1 VTLRLPEIVLDD
13 REFQDLVNEARLRV
27 GQRCP
32 EWTDHNVSDPGI
44 TLIELFAW
52 MTEVLVYRVNRIP
65 DKLHVALLELLG
77 MRLQPPTAARTD
89 VRFRLAAP
97 PEDEDVLIPAGET
110 EIATQRVG
118 LEEPVVFQTEQDFTI
133 PVARPIV
140 YAVERDGKA
149 KDVGVARGV
158 ANPKGPDQL
167 PFGTPP
173 KVGDALYLGFDIP
186 LARLL
191 IQVDVD
197 CSQARGA
204 GVDPEDPPLVWESS
218 AGDGKWHVAEVLI
231 DRTGGFNY
239 GSGTVE
245 LQLAETSG
253 PDSVAGTRG
262 QWLRCRLA
270 DRPRSGAE
278 AIKGSA
284 FTHPPEIYSI
294 TAAPIG
300 ALVPASQTAHEADE
314 VLGESDGT
322 PGQSL
327 ELRFSPVLLPVE
339 GEQLEVLNQVS
350 GDWEAWELVE
360 TFAESGSDDPHY
372 ALDLANGVV
381 EFGPAIRAA
390 DGSWS
395 QYGAVPPK
403 GAAVRFT
410 RYRHGGGRRGNVI
423 PDALTILRSPVAGVA
438 EVTNPR
444 GALGGVDAETLDD
457 ARARAALEFRTRHR
471 AVTASDFEVLARE
484 ASPRIARAACVP
496 PQDGGP
502 VRVHLLPRV
511 DPPDRKLSN
520 DELVP
525 TEELFGEVGAYIDE
539 RRLIGTTVELAPM
552 KLRGMS
558 VVVNLQAEPRTD
570 LGRIEDEVSYALY
583 TYLNPLVGGR
593 LDGVGEGWELGR
605 ALNQGELYGIVHGVP
620 GVDFVKILRVY
631 ETDMA
636 TGKQEAKPAGTHIQL
651 EPDETIAS
659 ATHIVKAEHRE
670 Y

>member
-1 VTLRLPEIVLDD
+1 VRLPDIVLDD
-13 REFQDLVNEARLRV
+13 RHFQDLVNEARLRV

-89 VRFRLAAP
+89 VRFRLSAP
-97 PEDEDVLIPAGET
+97 PEEDVLIPVGET
-110 EIATQRVG
+110 EVATQRVG
-118 LEEPVVFQTEQDFTI
+118 LEDPVVFQTEEDFTI
-133 PVARPIV
+133 PSARPTA

-158 ANPKGPDQL
+158 ASPKGPDQL

-173 KVGDALYLGFDIP
+173 KVGDALYLAFDVP

-191 IQVDVD
+191 LQVDVD
-197 CSQARGA
+197 CSQAKGA
-204 GVDPEDPPLVWESS
+204 GVDPEDPPLVWEVS
-218 AGDGKWHVAEVLI
+218 AGDGQWLAAEVLE

-239 GSGTVE
+239 GSGVVE
-245 LQLAETSG
+245 LQLPSRSAT
-253 PDSVAGTRG
+253 DSIAGTRA

-278 AIKGSA
+278 AIKGSS

-314 VLGESDGT
+314 MVGQSDGT
-322 PGQSL
+322 PGQSF
-327 ELRFSPVLLPVE
+327 ELRYAPMLAPTDDE
-339 GEQLEVLNQVS
+339 RLEALNALS
-350 GDWEAWELVE
+350 GDWEPWTLVE
-360 TFAESGSDDPHY
+360 TFAESGPEDTHY
-372 ALDLANGVV
+372 TLDLANGTV
-381 EFGPAIRAA
+381 ELGPAIRGA
-390 DGSWS
+390 DGSWL

-403 GAAVRFT
+403 GAQLRFN

-423 PDALTILRSPVAGVA
+423 PDSLTILRSPVAGIA

-444 GALGGVDAETLDD
+444 GALGGVDAETLDA
-457 ARARAALEFRTRHR
+457 ARARAALEFRTRFR
-471 AVTASDFEVLARE
+471 AVTADDFAFLAQE
-484 ASPRIARAACVP
+484 ATPRVARAACVP
-496 PQDGGP
+496 PEGDGP
-502 VRVHLLPRV
+502 VRLHILPRV
-511 DPPDRKLSN
+511 DPPDRKLSYEDIVP
-520 DELVP
+520 DED
-525 TEELFGEVGAYIDE
+525 LFSEVAEYLDE
-539 RRLIGTTVELAPM
+539 RRLIGTTVELQPM

-558 VVVNLQAEPRTD
+558 VVVNLQALPRTD
-570 LGRIEDEVSYALY
+570 LARIEEEVAYALY
-583 TYLNPLVGGR
+583 VYLNPLVGGR
-593 LDGVGEGWELGR
+593 LEGVGEGWELGR
-605 ALNQGELYGIVHGVP
+605 ALNQGELYGIVHAVP
-620 GVDFVKILRVY
+620 GVDYVKILRVY
-631 ETDMA
+631 ETDIK
-636 TGKQEAKPAGTHIQL
+636 TGKQEAKPAGTHVPL
-651 EPDETIAS
+651 APDETIAS
-659 ATHIVKAEHRE
+659 GTHIVKGEHRE

>member
-1 VTLRLPEIVLDD
+1 MRLPEIVLDD
-13 REFQDLVNEARLRV
+13 RRFQDLVNEARLRV

-52 MTEVLVYRVNRIP
+52 MTEVLVYRVNRVP

-158 ANPKGPDQL
+158 ASPKGPDQL

-173 KVGDALYLGFDIP
+173 KVGDALYLGFDTT

-191 IQVDVD
+191 MQVDVD

-218 AGDGKWHVAEVLI
+218 AGNGEWLEAEVLV

-245 LQLAETSG
+245 LQLAEQSG
-253 PDSVAGTRG
+253 PDSVAGTRA

-270 DRPRSGAE
+270 DRPRSGGE

-300 ALVPASQTAHEADE
+300 GLVPASQTAHEAGE
-314 VLGESDGT
+314 VVGESDGT
-322 PGQSL
+322 PAQSF
-327 ELRFSPVLLPVE
+327 ELRYSPVLLPVE
-339 GEQLEVLNQVS
+339 GEHLEVLNQIT
-350 GDWEAWELVE
+350 GDWEPWTLVE
-360 TFAESGSDDPHY
+360 SFAESGPEDPHY

-390 DGSWS
+390 DGSWL

-403 GAAVRFT
+403 GAALRFS
-410 RYRHGGGRRGNVI
+410 RYRHGGGRQGNVI
-423 PDALTILRSPVAGVA
+423 PDALTILRSPVPGVA

-444 GALGGVDAETLDD
+444 GALGGVDAETLDA

-496 PQDGGP
+496 PQNGGP

-511 DPPDRKLSN
+511 DPPDRKLTN

-525 TEELFGEVGAYIDE
+525 TEELFAEVGAYVDE

-570 LGRIEDEVSYALY
+570 LGRIEEQVSYALY

-593 LDGVGEGWELGR
+593 LDGIGEGWELGR

-636 TGKQEAKPAGTHIQL
+636 SGKQEAKPAGTHIQL
-651 EPDETIAS
+651 EADETIAS
-659 ATHIVKAEHRE
+659 GTHIVKAEHRE